1 MTLIKRNINSPF
13 LPDWLEDF
21 SPSELP
27 QFGKLNT
34 SVVPRVNIFET
45 DDAYRIELAA
55 PGLKKEDY
63 KIQLNNDV
71 LSISAEK
78 SETKTDESEKCTK
91 KEFSYTSFSRS
102 FTLPESADK
111 DSISAKTDDGI
122 LKISVKKKDES
133 IVKPSREIEIQ

>member
-21 SPSELP
+21 FPSEFP

-34 SVVPRVNIFET
+34 AIVPRVNIYENT
-45 DDAYRIELAA
+45 DSYRIELAA
-55 PGLKKEDY
+55 PGLKKEDF
-63 KIQLNNDV
+63 KIQLDHDV
-71 LSISAEK
+71 LTISSEK

-91 KEFSYTSFSRS
+91 KEYSYTLFSRS

-111 DSISAKTDDGI
+111 ESISAKNDDGI
-122 LKISVKKKDES
+122 LTVTVKKKDES
-133 IVKPSREIEIQ
+133 IVKPSRQIEIQ